1 MKTRSNRRKGGSIKS
16 GSSEKSIS
24 SIKAVALP
32 PKKTKKV
39 VKKKSKV
46 IIESVSSSG
55 SPTNKYTQ
63 QRIVTMFL
71 QMLNTVKLYHWKTSS
86 YAQHK
91 ATDKLYTNLN
101 LNIDT
106 FVEIMLGK
114 TGGRVNLTGEKSL
127 PLLDYTNVSD
137 FTKEVNKYKEF
148 LIDMNKDAG
157 LNITNNSDLLNVRDE
172 ILGNLNQFTY
182 LLTFK

>member
-1 MKTRSNRRKGGSIKS
+1 MTKH
-16 GSSEKSIS
+16 
-24 SIKAVALP
+24 AL
-32 PKKTKKV
+32 KKNTYNKTKK
-39 VKKKSKV
+39 SRN
-46 IIESVSSSG
+46 SSL
-55 SPTNKYTQ
+55 PLKQYTQ

-86 YAQHK
+86 YSQHK
-91 ATDKLYTNLN
+91 ATDELYNNLN
-101 LNIDT
+101 ENIDL

-114 TGGRVNLTGEKSL
+114 KGDRVNLTGQKSL
-127 PLLDYTNVSD
+127 PLMDYKNLSD
-137 FTKEVNKYKEF
+137 FKKEIEKYKTF
-148 LIDMNKDAG
+148 LINMNKDAG

>member
-1 MKTRSNRRKGGSIKS
+1 MKQTVNIQRKKKNVIKTRK
-16 GSSEKSIS
+16 
-24 SIKAVALP
+24 
-32 PKKTKKV
+32 
-39 VKKKSKV
+39 
-46 IIESVSSSG
+46 
-55 SPTNKYTQ
+55 NKRNSHSHQ
-63 QRIVTMFL
+63 QIVTMFL

-91 ATDKLYTNLN
+91 ATDELYANLN

-114 TGGRVNLTGEKSL
+114 TGSRVNLTGQHSL
-127 PLLDYTNVSD
+127 PLLDYTNVGD
-137 FTKEVNKYKEF
+137 FTREVNKYKTF
-148 LIDMNKDAG
+148 L
-157 LNITNNSDLLNVRDE
+157 TNMQLSSADTDLLNVRDE

>member
-1 MKTRSNRRKGGSIKS
+1 MKTRNYFKRGI
-16 GSSEKSIS
+16 
-24 SIKAVALP
+24 
-32 PKKTKKV
+32 
-39 VKKKSKV
+39 KKSQTYKNKNMRL
-46 IIESVSSSG
+46 
-55 SPTNKYTQ
+55 PKTNYTQ
-63 QRIVTMFL
+63 SHIATMFL

-91 ATDKLYTNLN
+91 ATDELYANLN
-101 LNIDT
+101 LNIDK

-114 TGGRVNLTGEKSL
+114 TGGRVNLTGQKSL
-127 PLLDYTNVSD
+127 PLLDYTNVAD
-137 FTKEVNKYKEF
+137 FTKEINRYKTF
-148 LIDMNKDAG
+148 LINMNKDAG

>member
-1 MKTRSNRRKGGSIKS
+1 MKTRSKRIKHNKTRR
-16 GSSEKSIS
+16 
-24 SIKAVALP
+24 ALNSNY
-32 PKKTKKV
+32 
-39 VKKKSKV
+39 SKQHIV
-46 IIESVSSSG
+46 I
-55 SPTNKYTQ
+55 
-63 QRIVTMFL
+63 MFL

-91 ATDKLYTNLN
+91 ATDELYANLN
-101 LNIDT
+101 TNIDT

-114 TGGRVNLTGEKSL
+114 TGGRVNLTGQKTL
-127 PLLDYTNVSD
+127 PLFDYTNVND

-148 LIDMNKDAG
+148 LIAMNRDDG